1 MRATSLSSR
10 IRFDRLSLS
19 PVLWRSEPHVAAA
32 VPQASLA
39 ALLARHGGRV
49 FWALALTH
57 AILSVVAPAIGFHTL
72 PRDTIEGFLW
82 GRSFQWGYFK
92 HPPLQA
98 WILGWSEAVAP
109 GSAWLAYLYAQV
121 CVLVTLFAIRRL
133 ARTILGPGAGVIASM
148 LTLVGIH
155 YYGPPM
161 ATFTPDTLSAPLW
174 ALTGLFWW
182 RAVVQRRPLFWFA
195 LALTV
200 AISVYAKY
208 VGLLL
213 VGVLAVLTLI
223 TSEGRRE
230 LTRRE
235 PWLALVFGLAL
246 VAPHVAWIIDTG
258 GSSLAHAVST
268 DAKAGTFGMRLW
280 FCFSFLM
287 AQVIEH
293 SGLIALV
300 VLCIGIGPAR
310 PRTELI
316 IEERPVGERER
327 TLLLAMAFA
336 PILIALLTNLSVGGE
351 FRQGRGTALFAFS
364 GIAAVLI
371 AGPVLRLGRL
381 RVAAAIAL
389 AMVVALPIINAGHHH
404 LRLAWGASV
413 VPTLYPARALAGEL
427 EARWRDRTALPLRIV
442 IGERW
447 HAGNI
452 AFYAKGKPQILLD
465 GDFRISPW
473 ISRERLAREGALV
486 VWHPSDRAMLARL
499 RELVPD
505 LEAEG
510 YAYAPPAVRGGA
522 PTRLAY
528 AVIEPEPVDYEY

>member
-1 MRATSLSSR
+1 MFDTRKSDGFTFFCEEPRNQVTVHIPTLAT
-10 IRFDRLSLS
+10 IF
-19 PVLWRSEPHVAAA
+19 
-32 VPQASLA
+32 
-39 ALLARHGGRV
+39 ARHGNSA
-49 FWALALTH
+49 FWALAFTH
-57 AILSVVAPAIGFHTL
+57 SVISTIAPAIGFHTL
-72 PRDTIEGFLW
+72 PRDTVEGFLW

-98 WILGWSEAVAP
+98 WLLGWSEAVAP
-109 GSAWLAYLYAQV
+109 TAAWLAYLYAQI
-121 CVLVTLFAIRRL
+121 CVLVTLFAIWRL

-182 RAVVQRRPLFWFA
+182 RAVVQRRQLFWFA

-200 AISVYAKY
+200 AVSVYAKY

-213 VGVLAVLTLI
+213 VGVLGVLTLI
-223 TSEGRRE
+223 TPEGRRE

-246 VAPHVAWIIDTG
+246 VVPHVAWIIDTG

-268 DAKAGTFGMRLW
+268 DAKADSFGMRLW
-280 FCFSFLM
+280 FCFSFLV

-300 VLCIGIGPAR
+300 VLCIGIGRSR
-310 PRTELI
+310 PRTELL
-316 IEERPVGERER
+316 IEERPVSERER

-336 PILIALLTNLSVGGE
+336 PILIALLTNLIVGGE

-364 GIAAVLI
+364 GIAAVLL

-381 RVAAAIAL
+381 KVAAAIAL
-389 AMVVALPIINAGHHH
+389 TMVVALPIINAGHHH

-413 VPTLYPARALAGEL
+413 VPTLYPAQALADEL
-427 EARWRDRTALPLRIV
+427 EARWNDRTALPLRIV

-452 AFYAKGKPQILLD
+452 AFYAKAKPQILLD

-473 ISRERLAREGALV
+473 ITRERLAQEGALV
-486 VWHPSDRAMLARL
+486 VWHPSDRTMLARL
-499 RELVPD
+499 RELIPD
-505 LEAEG
+505 LEADG
-510 YAYAPPAVRGGA
+510 YAYASPAMRGSE

-528 AVIEPEPVDYEY
+528 AVIEPKLVDPDQPAGLDY

>member
-1 MRATSLSSR
+1 MRSR
-10 IRFDRLSLS
+10 SDQLPVS
-19 PVLWRSEPHVAAA
+19 PVFWRSERQLAATA
-32 VPQASLA
+32 PQASLA
-39 ALLARHGGRV
+39 ALVARHGGRI
-49 FWALALTH
+49 FWTLALTH
-57 AILSVVAPAIGFHTL
+57 AVLSVVAPAIGFHTL

-98 WILGWSEAVAP
+98 WILGWSETVAP
-109 GSAWLAYLYAQV
+109 RAAWLAYLYAQI
-121 CVLVTLFAIRRL
+121 CALVTLFAIWRL
-133 ARTILGPGAGVIASM
+133 ARTILGPAAGVIASM

-200 AISVYAKY
+200 AVSVYAKY
-208 VGLLL
+208 VVLLL
-213 VGVLAVLTLI
+213 VGVLGVLTLG
-223 TSEGRRE
+223 TPEGRKE
-230 LTRRE
+230 LMRRE
-235 PWLALVFGLAL
+235 PWLALVFGLLLA
-246 VAPHVAWIIDTG
+246 APHIAWIIDAG

-287 AQVIEH
+287 AQVVEH

-300 VLCIGIGPAR
+300 VLCIGIGRAR
-310 PRTELI
+310 PATELI
-316 IEERPVGERER
+316 IEERPVAERER
-327 TLLLAMAFA
+327 AILLAMAFA
-336 PILIALLTNLSVGGE
+336 PILIALLTNLIVGGE

-371 AGPVLRLGRL
+371 AGPVLRIGRL
-381 RVAAAIAL
+381 RVAAVIAL
-389 AMVVALPIINAGHHH
+389 TMVVALPIINAGHHH
-404 LRLAWGASV
+404 LRLAWGAAV
-413 VPTLYPARALAGEL
+413 VPTLYPARALATEL
-427 EARWRDRTALPLRIV
+427 EARWKERTALPLRIV
-442 IGERW
+442 VGERW

-452 AFYAKGKPQILLD
+452 AFYANSRPQILLD

-473 ISRERLAREGALV
+473 ISRERLAREGALL

-499 RELVPD
+499 RDLVPD

-510 YAYAPPAVRGGA
+510 YAFAPPAVRGGV
-522 PTRLAY
+522 PSRLAY
-528 AVIEPEPVDYEY
+528 AVIEPEPVDDED